1 MNLKSLKITKIN
13 LFNFRNYEKITF
25 NFGEKINIILGKNGV
40 GKTNILEAIYLIS
53 NLRSFRITNELEL
66 IKNDKDFFKIELF
79 IDNQKLSM
87 VINRDQ
93 KSYFINQTKT
103 KVIDFLGNFNCL
115 LYEPSE
121 LNLFSLGPKKEEILS
136 T

>member
-1 MNLKSLKITKIN
+1 M
-13 LFNFRNYEKITF
+13 
-25 NFGEKINIILGKNGV
+25 KINIILGKNGV

-115 LYEPSE
+115 L
-121 LNLFSLGPKKEEILS
+121 
-136 T
+136 